1 MALRK
6 VSIGF
11 EGGQVLSLR
20 IDSDA
25 EKGLRKALGGD
36 GWHDLEC
43 EGGEVRI
50 DIARVVYLQTDS
62 AESRV
67 GFGA

>member
-20 IDSDA
+20 IEADA

>member
-20 IDSDA
+20 VDSDA
-25 EKGLRKALGGD
+25 EKSLRKALGGD

>member
-20 IDSDA
+20 IDADA